1 VGDDRGTG
9 GHEPPSVFE
18 EVVRELLHACHRIH
32 PEQLVPLLC
41 EHLARL
47 EMHDAVVYLVDVDQ
61 LLLVPFGGGESL
73 AIDATLAGRAFRTE
87 QILEGSADDENDGD
101 ATRSRLWIPIIGG
114 AERLGILAV
123 TVGELDDLMRERI
136 EAVASLIAVMVIS
149 KLPYGDALVCARRLR
164 TMDLAAE
171 LRWEILPPLTY
182 VNDRVAIAGVLEPAY
197 EVAGDSFD
205 YALNGDLV
213 HVAIID
219 AMGHGLEAS
228 LIANVAAGAYR
239 NARRSGADLSGMFTA
254 MDEVVSS
261 QFGVDKFVTG
271 QLGVLNARTGLLRW
285 INAGHP
291 IPILLRAHSV
301 VGIELSP
308 CLPIGMGDVPTTDA
322 ELALEPADTVLFFTD
337 GVIEARSPDGQ
348 QFGRER
354 LADLL
359 VRAAAAGETLA
370 ETARKLCHAVL
381 EHQQG
386 RLQDDATFL
395 LLRWLGPGVAP

>member
-1 VGDDRGTG
+1 MD
-9 GHEPPSVFE
+9 
-18 EVVRELLHACHRIH
+18 
-32 PEQLVPLLC
+32 
-41 EHLARL
+41 
-47 EMHDAVVYLVDVDQ
+47 DAVVYLVDVDQ
-61 LLLVPFGGGESL
+61 RLLVPLDGGDSL
-73 AIDATLAGRAFRTE
+73 SIDTTLAGRAFRTE
-87 QILEGSADDENDGD
+87 QILDGTVDDHGNG
-101 ATRSRLWIPIIGG
+101 RRRLWIPIIDG
-114 AERLGILAV
+114 AERIGMLAV
-123 TVGELDDLMRERI
+123 SVDDLDDLIRQRVQ
-136 EAVASLIAVMVIS
+136 AVASLVALLVVS

-164 TMDLAAE
+164 PMDLAAE

-182 VNDRVAIAGVLEPAY
+182 VNDRIAISGILEPAY

-228 LIANVAAGAYR
+228 QIANVAAGAYR
-239 NARRSGADLSGMFTA
+239 NARRSGADLSGMFMA

-261 QFGVDKFVTG
+261 QFGVEKFVTG
-271 QLGVLNARTGLLRW
+271 QLGVLDASTGLLRW

-291 IPILLRAHSV
+291 VPILLRGHRV
-301 VGIELSP
+301 VDVELSP

-337 GVIEARSPDGQ
+337 GVIEARSPDGH

-359 VRAAAAGETLA
+359 VRAAAAGETVA
-370 ETARKLCHAVL
+370 ETVRKLCHAVL
-381 EHQQG
+381 DHQQG
-386 RLQDDATFL
+386 RLQDDATL
-395 LLRWLGPGVAP
+395 LLLSWHGPGPAPAP